1 MNKNNKL
8 RIHSLLSLIIAVIIL
23 LSAVYGCGKKSH
35 GGMSEEHYN
44 RVTNPITTEI
54 PAPSGSQPQTE
65 PLPENP
71 INFKELRSLNKDLYA
86 WIEIPNTVINY
97 PVAQSSKEDDNY
109 YLHHNYLGNYEFA
122 GTIYSQRHNTKLFI
136 DRVTILYGHNML
148 NGSMFAEL
156 HKFSDEEFFN
166 NNEYIYIYT
175 KGHILTY
182 RIFFAGEY
190 DDRHIINS
198 FDFSDDKV
206 YETYLHDA
214 LNPRFANT
222 LVRDGVELT
231 KDDKI
236 LILST
241 CTDYNSSLRFLVQG
255 VLIDDQQTK

>member
-1 MNKNNKL
+1 VETSPLGGMRGGLSMEVPGREKLNVALAFVPVDIKQISTTIFEAYIVNDSNYYISYLYASPSAGGMKL
-8 RIHSLLSLIIAVIIL
+8 RSQGII
-23 LSAVYGCGKKSH
+23 
-35 GGMSEEHYN
+35 
-44 RVTNPITTEI
+44 
-54 PAPSGSQPQTE
+54 E
-65 PLPENP
+65 P
-71 INFKELRSLNKDLYA
+71 
-86 WIEIPNTVINY
+86 
-97 PVAQSSKEDDNY
+97 
-109 YLHHNYLGNYEFA
+109 
-122 GTIYSQRHNTKLFI
+122 NTKLFI